1 MREMQVTLGGREIT
15 LAATF
20 KASLEIAQHVGDPL
34 TIMREAALESMFFQR
49 GIPYEPKWRFTVM
62 NVLQTIM
69 IGMKAAG
76 EKPKLEEV
84 EDLIF
89 EDGFLRAKEVAAD
102 YLAMIS
108 GPRPTEVSEKD
119 AQEGN

>member
-1 MREMQVTLGGREIT
+1 MREMQATLGGREIT

-20 KASLEIAQHVGDPL
+20 KASLELAQHVGDPL

-49 GIPYEPKWRFTVM
+49 GIPYEPKWRFTIT

-76 EKPKLEEV
+76 QNPKMEEIQ
-84 EDLIF
+84 DLIF
-89 EDGFLRAKEVAAD
+89 EDGFLKAKEIAAD
-102 YLAMIS
+102 YLGLIG
-108 GPRPTEVSEKD
+108 GPKPSEVSDKD
-119 AQEGN
+119 PQEGN